1 MFSSKS
7 LRNVPED
14 HGKQLCAANGC
25 LGNGSLDRKFSAI
38 CAQSPRHTEVTHA
51 ATGYT
56 GFREAADVCS
66 VFGTETFRDK
76 TIDRTS
82 DGIGSRTTED
92 ILGCWI
98 KEKDAVLHIYG
109 NDRVHGRLH
118 ETCETF
124 PALLQRLPR
133 KLPRGDV
140 LGKDKNSFWQ
150 SLATSPWPNL
160 PAYPC
165 CAALGSITTIFF
177 GAQRFSGKP
186 TKMELLPS
194 LWDVGENFVMREAYN
209 LRTVKRVIRTPALA
223 HLDIA
228 HITVKHGDRRRHM
241 LDECPQQLFL
251 DL

>member
-92 ILGCWI
+92 IAQIRSRCIAGQFPFHLRARQFTSAI
-98 KEKDAVLHIYG
+98 K
-109 NDRVHGRLH
+109 
-118 ETCETF
+118 
-124 PALLQRLPR
+124 
-133 KLPRGDV
+133 
-140 LGKDKNSFWQ
+140 
-150 SLATSPWPNL
+150 
-160 PAYPC
+160 
-165 CAALGSITTIFF
+165 
-177 GAQRFSGKP
+177 
-186 TKMELLPS
+186 
-194 LWDVGENFVMREAYN
+194 
-209 LRTVKRVIRTPALA
+209 
-223 HLDIA
+223 
-228 HITVKHGDRRRHM
+228 
-241 LDECPQQLFL
+241 
-251 DL
+251 